1 MNGRYHLAEFL
12 GSLYRRSLI
21 LDSCKILR
29 DATPKSL
36 VILDGE
42 LISRCGFA
50 LGNESHVPSCRTR
63 QGYFDV
69 RRDGNRRGTSSIHS
83 GV

>member
-1 MNGRYHLAEFL
+1 MNGENHLADFL

-21 LDSCKILR
+21 SVSCKILR

-42 LISRCGFA
+42 LA
-50 LGNESHVPSCRTR
+50 
-63 QGYFDV
+63 Q
-69 RRDGNRRGTSSIHS
+69 
-83 GV
+83 